1 MDNVENTNKIA
12 KNAAMLYIRMAI
24 TMLITLYTGR
34 VILDKLGAIDYG
46 IFNTVGG
53 IVIMLSFLNSS
64 LSSATQRFLTFYIGK
79 GDEEGLQRVFSTCV
93 YIHIALALLIL
104 LVSESL
110 GMWFLNTHLNIPE
123 DRLDAAR
130 YVLHFT
136 SLASVMMLI
145 STPYNALII
154 AHEKMSVFAYISFIE
169 VGLKLTIVYLITLFE
184 FDRLILYSFLWLM
197 INILLRIVYGIYS
210 KRLFPESSL
219 VKVYDKKMI
228 QDISTFA
235 SWSLT
240 SSMSWAIQN
249 QGANF
254 MLNIFFGP
262 AINAARGIAFQV
274 QGAVKAFAS
283 NFQVAINPQII
294 KSYAKEEYDYM
305 HKLIYSSCKLSCFL
319 LLVISAPVMTET
331 PFILNLWLVDVPDYT
346 IQFVRLTL
354 VISIIDSIFSAYSVG
369 VQATGKQKKWTVT
382 VSIFGLCILP
392 VSYLL
397 FKAGFNPTSV
407 FIVNIITTFIG
418 QSVAVSQ
425 SRFLLRISFGE
436 FMQKTM
442 FPISMVSLFTMLF
455 LSLIKNFMH
464 TGTASSVVMIILS
477 FLVASILVYS
487 LGLNKREKSIV
498 KQQYSKIVNKLR
510 IFYEGKQNT

>member
-1 MDNVENTNKIA
+1 MNNAENTKRIA
-12 KNAAMLYIRMAI
+12 KNTAMLYIRMI
-24 TMLITLYTGR
+24 VTMLITLYTGR

-53 IVIMLSFLNSS
+53 IVIMFSFLNSS

-79 GDEEGLQRVFSTCV
+79 GNEDDLRRVFSTCV
-93 YIHIALALLIL
+93 FIHIALALLIL
-104 LVSESL
+104 IVSETI
-110 GMWFLNTHLNIPE
+110 GMWFLDTHLNIPDE
-123 DRLDAAR
+123 RMLAAR

-136 SLASVMMLI
+136 TLASVMMLI

-154 AHEKMSVFAYISFIE
+154 AHEKMNVFAYISFIE

-184 FDRLILYSFLWLM
+184 FDRLVFYSFLWLV
-197 INILLRIVYGIYS
+197 INILLRIVYGMYS
-210 KRLFPESSL
+210 KRKFSESTL
-219 VKVYDKKMI
+219 IKNYDKKMI
-228 QDISTFA
+228 RDISTFA

-249 QGANF
+249 QGVNF

-294 KSYAKEEYDYM
+294 KSYAQEEYEYM
-305 HKLIYSSCKLSCFL
+305 HKLIYSSSKLSCFL
-319 LLVISAPVMTET
+319 LLVLSAPVIAET
-331 PFILNLWLVDVPDYT
+331 PFILSLWLVDVPDFT

-354 VISIIDSIFSAYSVG
+354 VISIIDSIYSAYSVG
-369 VQATGKQKKWTVT
+369 VQATGQQKLWTVT

-392 VSYLL
+392 VSYVL
-397 FKAGFNPTSV
+397 FKVGFNPTAV
-407 FIVNIITTFIG
+407 FVVNIITTFIG
-418 QSVAVSQ
+418 QTFAVAKSKN
-425 SRFLLRISFGE
+425 LLRITLGD

-442 FPISMVSLFTMLF
+442 IPICVVSL
-455 LSLIKNFMH
+455 LSILLLILIKSCMNN
-464 TGTASSVVMIILS
+464 GVVSSVMMIPLS
-477 FLVASILVYS
+477 FAVSSALVYT
-487 LGLNKREKSIV
+487 LGLNRREKSV
-498 KQQYSKIVNKLR
+498 VRQQVSTIISKLR
-510 IFYEGKQNT
+510 IYHG